1 MRGRGKTR
9 GFSTIYSY
17 RNNYSIVYVNIELG
31 ELAGK
36 IRASTGL
43 RLPDAIIVATGIITE
58 ADWVIT
64 EDTHL
69 SKPHLTYLQSYLTNI
84 HLPVLLNPNIYKKLN
99 MLLVQI

>member
-1 MRGRGKTR
+1 
-9 GFSTIYSY
+9 
-17 RNNYSIVYVNIELG
+17 VNLELG

-64 EDTHL
+64 EDTHFKQA
-69 SKPHLTYLQSYLTNI
+69 SSYISPIMPDEYTS
-84 HLPVLLNPNIYKKLN
+84 PSFSEP
-99 MLLVQI
+99 